1 MTGIFGN
8 SGIKCRMVCFYKFMC
23 VLFSVS
29 FLFGMSACGD
39 KGEET
44 AERFFGM
51 DVMQMID
58 TIVRP
63 TQIIDGANGVW
74 VVSSEKYGCI
84 YYFSKSTGAA
94 EQIGWERGESEYLV
108 HAAESRGELYAAIHN
123 REEDTI
129 QIRKRSKDG
138 TWSVLA
144 GIEAKGEAWSSRESL
159 FFADRKGNFYFSG
172 ENTVASFSPGGE
184 QLCRYKLSGSPC
196 SVTTDENDSI
206 LCLSRKAQG
215 IVLSEL
221 NGKEAVE
228 KWTYPGTYHHVF
240 LIENTDSSV
249 LCAAAD
255 ETILFFNR
263 DTGELLEKSDFAQTG
278 IQLSTQ
284 LFGSLQEKEGTM
296 QLYGS
301 YGSGEEDYLACYRMK
316 EQNGEEVKQRVNLT
330 YGTISSTFEYN
341 SVIKERIAS
350 FNRTNQDYYITIKV
364 YEGDVGMVQ
373 MMADIIGGGGPDIID
388 LFDNSL
394 IGSGVSYI
402 DLVNKGCL
410 LDLSDYL
417 TQSEYKEDVFWNI
430 LEADRINGTL
440 GRIAPHFYV
449 TGIAIS
455 PEYEPQIEE
464 WNLDTYLDII
474 ALNDGKKHISNMAFD
489 PEQFLSSSMYSMQS
503 ELIDWEQKKADFD
516 SEKFIS
522 ILEICKKYGKRP
534 DSYQEATYTDEA
546 ASQVLFYE
554 TILTDVL
561 SYLPGAGYFGRGYAV
576 YGFPAKDGQFYLCS
590 AREDTCG
597 INSQSK
603 NKEGAWAFIETL
615 LEPEYQF
622 KDWRKMC
629 GMPIRISCWD
639 DMCEQE
645 KKLGTTVGS
654 VQEEYFIT
662 DEEISLVKDI
672 LEHGKFGKGMLNE
685 EILKVVTEESSSY
698 FAGNKTAEEVAHV
711 IQSKINIIL
720 NE

>member
-1 MTGIFGN
+1 MTGISGN
-8 SGIKCRMVCFYKFMC
+8 SGIKCRMASLYKLVC

-39 KGEET
+39 KEEET
-44 AERFFGM
+44 AGRFFGV
-51 DVMQMID
+51 DVMQTVD

-63 TQIIDGANGVW
+63 TQIIDGTNGVW
-74 VVSSEKYGCI
+74 IVSSEKYGCI
-84 YYFSKSTGAA
+84 YSFTKSTGAA

-108 HAAESRGELYAAIHN
+108 HAAESGGELYAMIHN

-138 TWSVLA
+138 IWSMTAELD
-144 GIEAKGEAWSSRESL
+144 AKGEAWSGRESL
-159 FFADRKGNFYFSG
+159 FFADNKRNFYLTG
-172 ENTVASFSPGGE
+172 EKMVECFSPGGE

-206 LCLSRKAQG
+206 LCLSLKAQG

-263 DTGELLEKSDFAQTG
+263 DTGELLEKSDLAQTG
-278 IQLSTQ
+278 IQLSAQ
-284 LFGSLQEKEGTM
+284 LSGSFQEKEGTL
-296 QLYGS
+296 QL
-301 YGSGEEDYLACYRMK
+301 YGSGEEDYLACVRMK
-316 EQNGEEVKQRVNLT
+316 EQTGEEVKQRVNLT
-330 YGTISSTFEYN
+330 YGTVSGTFEYN
-341 SVIKERIAS
+341 SAIKERIAS

-364 YEGDVGMVQ
+364 YEGDAGMVQ
-373 MMADIIGGGGPDIID
+373 MTADIIGGKGPDIID

-410 LDLSDYL
+410 LDLTDFL
-417 TQSEYKEDVFWNI
+417 ERPEYKEDVFWNI

-440 GRIAPHFYV
+440 GRIAPHFFV
-449 TGIAIS
+449 TGIAIA
-455 PEYEPQIEE
+455 PEYESQIEE

-474 ALNDGKKHISNMAFD
+474 AKNDGKKHISNMAFD
-489 PEQFLSSSMYSMQS
+489 PEQYLSSSMYCMQS
-503 ELIDWEQKKADFD
+503 EFIDWEQKKADFD
-516 SEKFIS
+516 SEKFTGL
-522 ILEICKKYGKRP
+522 LEICKKYGKRP
-534 DSYQEATYTDEA
+534 DSYQDATYADEA

-554 TILTDVL
+554 TIFIDVL
-561 SYLPGAGYFGRGYAV
+561 SYLQGASYFGREYPV
-576 YGFPAKDGQFYLCS
+576 YGYPAEDGHFYHYS
-590 AREDTCG
+590 AREDACG
-597 INSQSK
+597 INSQSN

-615 LEPEYQF
+615 LDPEYQF
-622 KDWRKMC
+622 KNWRKMC
-629 GMPIRISCWD
+629 GMPIRIACWD
-639 DMCEQE
+639 NMCEQE
-645 KKLGTTVGS
+645 KKLGTIVNS

-662 DEEISLVKDI
+662 DEEIALIKDI
-672 LEHGKFGKGMLNE
+672 LEHGEFGKGMLNE
-685 EILKVVTEESSSY
+685 EIINVVMEEASFY
-698 FAGNKTAEEVAHV
+698 FAGNKTAEEAAHI
-711 IQSKINIIL
+711 IQSRVEIIL